1 MFLRFHINPR
11 NLNLHKIDFFPEF
24 NLHIRSNFEPSLG
37 KDGETMI
44 VAASKMGWAMVISQQ
59 SSLLNFVAF
68 WSFSWSIN
76 AMVLFCLYIWVAFIT
91 LSDPT
96 RSSWSTLWSIPY
108 WNLIIRP
115 CESIRARNGPVFD
128 SSSELDSLELCL
140 FRVKLG
146 QLQFQENYEMCTL
159 HTFWDNLDSENIKR
173 KWPSPWAVCVFEDI
187 VIK

>member
-1 MFLRFHINPR
+1 
-11 NLNLHKIDFFPEF
+11 
-24 NLHIRSNFEPSLG
+24 
-37 KDGETMI
+37 
-44 VAASKMGWAMVISQQ
+44 MGWAMVISQQ

-115 CESIRARNGPVFD
+115 CESIRARNVFD

-146 QLQFQENYEMCTL
+146 QFRVQQRYETSKFETSHIFRSLQFTL
-159 HTFWDNLDSENIKR
+159 TR
-173 KWPSPWAVCVFEDI
+173 KTLTGNDPPLEPSACSKTSSLNKLYKQSSKMFE
-187 VIK
+187 